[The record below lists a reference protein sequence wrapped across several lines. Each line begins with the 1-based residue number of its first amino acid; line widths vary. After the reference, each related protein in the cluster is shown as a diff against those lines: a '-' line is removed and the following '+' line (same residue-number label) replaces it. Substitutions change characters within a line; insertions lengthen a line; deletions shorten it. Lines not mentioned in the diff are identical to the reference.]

1 MTDPRKE
8 YIVSCALG
16 SLGALGSLASR
27 RWEKPSHELEM
38 QLRDAHELNAFL
50 ETASLS
56 VLQVSG
62 ASRKGGRRELCLS
75 LSVSMASDADIGVVF
90 TKRSTETITDSN
102 VEEIVMMQTL
112 HGAPLHS
119 LQLMIQQL
127 YAPLLLQ
134 DPHRSSTLDPK
145 TQSTLEALEKAVSSA
160 VQRGVSADDISGK
173 CHPSA
178 GPRCH
183 RGIWAAVWRPL
194 TGTRVP
200 GSDSAALRR
209 VAPPSSTPLLRTLAC
224 RAPPVSAQPLC
235 RPVPRRQSSTHEACV
250 LPRRHHVAARR
261 VRALAPELDRHVRSQ
276 ALLRGPA
283 ARRGDLERV
292 PARVR
297 AASDSRPVTG
307 GGSRR
312 ADRAGVAR
320 PRRHSPQPDCGARV
334 CPHDPAT
341 LPHTS
346 AGGCTSPLRLNPRIA
361 LASAPFPS
369 LPFFPAASPPLLAPL
384 SPARP
389 CVTPQLQDVL
399 RDVFDLGYPEAR
411 MQHLILLLGSA
422 LDGYVKRNLS
432 RCALWRDAYRK
443 VSRLLREAAEL
454 VDALVGGTG
463 RLITT
468 FWAGK
473 WRGAPFR
480 DETLARLGARLQEVL
495 SLRAVQHQL
504 SSILS
509 EKQVAEMRVGEVFQP
524 FEGIDAL
531 HHSTFAQLAWEAAVK
546 RFDSLMQPIERD
558 VAHKLQERLTASGL
572 RGHALLREFLRSKE
586 LMMQPIIFNELA
598 PAREALLGQ
607 LLQQLDIMRDE
618 FESRS
623 GQYGAGMTEGR
634 QATGKNLP
642 EVVHQIV
649 LARQLEIKAAEMLA
663 AADTLLHDLQGM
675 PRFQSK
681 AQELHQYLNDHAQKH
696 FAEWVDEVESQMR
709 EPGSGL
715 CLQLKGQLME
725 VNKDDLTLKV
735 NYSDR
740 LVRFLREMRQLSAL
754 GFKMPQ
760 SLQLNADVASRF
772 YRHGIVLKQVANF
785 YNTIDTQ
792 IVRSQKPLLLDHAVR
807 FEQLATNPQADKVSG
822 TNGSREITWSDP
834 SQLETYI
841 KQLHEA
847 AERLTQENR
856 RLRQHH
862 TSLGEQVAM
871 LMDVSLLRQQVKW
884 KERVE
889 ALRATVDALQ
899 PHYSGMKGWR
909 IHWDMQLFKA
919 LEHQYQMGLEG
930 LHLDLPHIKCEL
942 EFKARRLQ
950 FRPSIEELRSDFYR
964 EIRKFISI
972 PTGFKGLGYFED
984 GGSGKHKVLKVF
996 RDMPDR
1002 NVSSL
1007 LVVYERAAELFA
1019 KLEAVADRY
1028 RPWMLLGEHGD
1039 AVDDLIEERLTEAS
1053 HFEANFKVL
1062 KQKRKEAEKLPNS
1075 EKVDCIAVNLLP
1087 FKTALEDQYQRLSD
1101 ALLLGIRRSALG
1113 HQKAIE
1119 GFIDGS
1125 MQTLS
1130 KRPQSVDEVGDA
1142 KSEWNAIAT
1151 AKEATKER
1159 FLKLEQLNKL
1169 LRSVGQR
1176 EGLETAALHG
1186 QWEDLELTL
1195 DAFNDR
1201 IEDQMQHLRGQM
1213 DTRIGDVQLQVQKF
1227 SARWFE
1233 LKPKKL
1239 DTSKPEEMMALIGRI
1254 KEWQSEFHEVVDSG
1268 DKLTRDCEHFD
1279 IPPPQF
1285 AGLQDVKADLESY
1298 VASCALFEEYMTEL
1312 EKLSSEDW
1320 ISFRQRTYVF
1330 DDFVVAWK
1338 EKSQACPRGA
1348 IADHLR
1354 TELNNY
1360 QDLGPLLKNVRGDAF
1375 QPEHWATLFRKLEIE
1390 KVSLDKLCLSH
1401 FLGCTAKLLEHRE
1414 EIKELNARATGE
1426 VALREAVQEVTVWS
1440 QEATFSLTSYTN
1452 NHRTTPLIK
1461 DWKDMTTQV
1470 SDLQA
1475 LLGSLKDS
1483 HFFGAFADQV
1493 NQYETKL
1500 ALLDQV
1506 LAQLNP
1512 IQRKWVYLEPIFA
1525 RGAMPNEQPRFQRV
1539 DDEFTSIMQSVGD
1552 DPRVFSL
1559 LRISNLAE
1567 NLKAIFDQLE
1577 RCQKALSDFLEQ
1589 KRQSFPRFYFIGD
1602 DDLLEILG
1610 QSKNPAVIQTHLKKL
1625 FAGIFKV
1632 QFSEG
1637 NKDIIAMCS
1646 IDQEIVPLI
1655 KPVAVTEQVEGW
1667 LQQLSITMKETLVDA
1682 VSKTVS
1688 GGSLDIEKTASQV
1701 LCVSEMVSFTRQAE
1715 SAIQRGR
1722 AALEGLKKEL
1732 LSKLNDFTSTETD
1745 VPLID
1750 IKLKSLVMDLI
1761 HNISVVDQLIDA
1773 QASSLSDW
1781 KWRSQLRYYQNPEN
1795 GRVFMMM
1802 VDAKFD
1808 YTYEYQGNAPKL
1820 VHTPLTDKCYLTL
1833 TQAMF
1838 MGYGGNPYGPAGTG
1852 KTESVKALGNAFG
1865 RQVLVFNCDEG
1876 IDSKSMGRI
1885 FVGLI
1890 KCGAWGC
1897 FDEFNRLLPD
1907 QLSEISQQI
1916 QIIQH
1921 AIKSRNPTVELL
1933 GGMHEVEFNAGIF
1946 VTLNPAGKG
1955 YLGRSQLPDNLKALF
1970 RAVAMS
1976 KPDNELI
1983 SEVQMTSEGFVHAKA
1998 LATKLVA
2005 VFQLSQ
2011 QLLTPQQHYDWGL
2024 RALKTVLRVGGQ
2036 LIQAEKKKLGK
2047 GEKVSREVEE
2057 QLLIKALRINT
2068 LSKLTYS
2075 DTAAFNALI
2084 SDVFP
2089 GAAVADVSYEELEA
2103 AIKVVLHE
2111 EKLEELSLQMSKI
2124 IQFYEATQNRMGV
2137 VVVGPSGCGKTTM
2150 WRVLKL
2156 ALAKLGRAIPSYVM
2170 NPKSMPRHQL
2180 LGIMDNDTREW
2191 FDGVLTAASRKVVQE
2206 LPDVKSWIICDGDID
2221 PEWIESLNS
2230 VLDDNRL
2237 LTMPNGERIQFGP
2250 NVNFIFE
2257 THSLKFASPA
2267 TVSRMGMIFLDQES
2281 SDINCIV
2288 NCWVRRQPEEKQMKL
2303 SSWIDDCFFKALDW
2317 VVKDSSAVVETTHAG
2332 VVNGALSHLVG
2343 VSTKAEFACAAVR
2356 GFGSNLPLDRRNEL
2370 ARLIYQWTNE
2380 VPADH
2385 RQPLSGFYDT
2395 AAGQQR
2401 MYALDT
2407 SVPID
2412 AKALGAGDAVLVK
2425 TPMVQSN
2432 EHLLSPWMSRLE
2444 PLILVGPEGS
2454 GKNMLLNYM
2463 FSTLKSTQVAVVNC
2477 SAQTLSTH
2485 VINKLAQVC
2494 QRSTTQSGQ
2503 VFRPN
2508 GAQRLVLYLKDINLP
2523 KPDKYETAELIAFL
2537 QQLVC
2542 YQGFYDKNLDFVG
2555 LQGIQIV
2562 ASMNPSTTVGRF
2574 PLSTRFTANVRLG
2587 YVHYPDK
2594 ESLGSIYSSIL
2605 QSVLEF
2611 KCPGSPTWGGPNPA
2625 RKLAACMVD
2634 VYENVKKKFSVD
2646 DQRHY
2651 MFNPRD
2657 LTQWAVGMLRYELAD
2672 TGPGLLNTWAFEGA
2686 RLLRDRLVNSRDCT
2700 RFDTILTGALRSH
2713 FDFAVDDTETTY
2725 TALLLPESDRVG
2737 NCPDKTITLQK
2748 APLADV
2754 VTVIKKGI
2762 IMFEREIK
2770 ELNLVLFPDA
2780 LQAIMRIE
2788 RVLTK
2793 PGSNLLM
2800 VGASGVGRRSLLSLA
2815 CYLHGIEMVS
2825 PSTVRD
2831 YSLKSF
2837 RSEMK
2842 VFLPRA
2848 GVHGTPLCLLLE
2860 DHQLRDDAII
2870 ECVNSLLASGEI
2882 PGLFEPQELEPLLGP
2897 LKEEMGATGFKHRT
2911 LFDFFIARVQ
2921 SFLHVALIMNP
2932 SSPGFVMRC
2941 ESNPALYTR
2950 CSMLWQ
2956 AGWSKGAMEQL
2967 PPEVVFNDI
2976 DEEQLA
2982 PPMRGPLISS
2992 MLAIHLMHETRGDG
3006 TPRKFTCFIRMWKQV
3021 FLSERSKKSERIEQL
3036 RGGLNKLTEAAD
3048 EVDKLQKLA
3057 TQQRAELTIKQQ
3069 EADTA
3074 MEQIQKSMERAVERR
3089 NEVEQLTTKLNT
3101 EEAEMT
3107 VRKAQVEKEL
3117 EEVQPLIEQAQKAV
3131 GGIKSDNL
3139 NEIRS
3144 LKMPPEPIRDVL
3156 EGVLRLMGNFDT
3168 SWISMK
3174 RFLGNR
3180 SVKDEILNFD
3190 STRITPEIRAG
3201 VMELL
3206 KTKGASFEHA
3216 TIHRVSVAASPLAA
3230 WVKANLEYSAV
3241 LIKIAPLTKANA
3253 ELQADLVSSKDRLD
3267 KCQTAMAVLDE
3278 KVKEL
3283 KDNFA
3288 HKTAEAERL
3297 KQSLQKAEDVLG
3309 AALELLEKLS
3319 GERTRWDAMHRELSA
3334 ESVALA
3340 ANSLL
3345 SASFITYLADEQ
3357 EAVRLSYMKQAVEQL
3372 RASKLMTKESFD
3384 TLQFLSSEGELL
3396 RWKSQGLPS
3405 DKLSQ
3410 ENGIVLMRSALPP
3423 LIIDPSN
3430 AAVEWVKNSLRDA
3443 NVSVELVSSHE
3454 ARFANALELAV
3465 RFGKTLVVQE
3475 VDKIEPILVPVIRK
3489 DLVRQ
3494 GPRLAVQIGEKMIDY
3509 NETFRMMLATRNPTP
3524 DIPADVASLVTIV
3537 NFSVTLSG
3545 LEGRLLGLTIQHEQP
3560 ELEHTKTTLLKAEE
3574 DLKIQLEH
3582 MEQKLLVD
3590 LSASEGNIL
3599 ENKPLIT
3606 SLNELKTKSQAIK
3619 TKLEQ
3624 SSKLQESL
3632 DTQRNVYQ
3640 PVAAIGSRL
3649 FFTLLDLQKINPMY
3663 RFALPMFVDLYTKAL
3678 NAKELGHANPQER
3691 TRALGPLLERLVFG
3705 SVSRS
3710 LLKADRLTYGMH
3722 LVHMLHPEHFG
3733 EGEWEVF
3740 TGSMILSGGTATG
3753 GQLPPWA
3760 AQENQ
3765 AAFQM
3770 LAMALPALLQKLD
3783 VGHREWERWAKAERA
3798 EAEFPNHVPDSI
3810 TPFQRILFIQALRPE
3825 RLQPACT
3832 DFISRVLKVD
3842 SLSPMSSALPHIHED
3857 STAAQPILMI
3867 TTAGAAP
3874 DQELEDLAA
3883 RVMPGK
3889 YHALPMGGQ
3898 TTGTAL
3904 SLVRDAAKRGHWLC
3918 LKNLHLVVHWVPQL
3932 EKDISSLEPHPD
3944 FRLWLTTEQH
3954 AAFPPIILQQSLKI
3968 TFEAPPG
3975 VHKNLLRTYE
3985 SLILPEFMEK
3995 GTPQRA
4001 QLLMVIAWF
4010 HAVLQ
4015 ERRSYIPQGWTKFY
4029 EFSPADLRSAVDICD
4044 SSAGLSKGQPDWVTM
4059 HGLLS
4064 LAVYGGRVDNVQDE
4078 RLLHCFLHHYFSRS
4092 MLSSLKL
4099 APGVSIPT
4107 SNRHA
4112 DYMRVIESI
4121 PWSDSPTVFGLPANA
4136 DVAVQKRAASAVQSS
4151 LRTLGIDKTG
4161 SSAVFDREKWAQ
4173 ALSPI
4178 LALWQK
4184 LVTTC
4189 EKVRGAK
4196 PRVDPSAAPVDGFVA
4211 LELVKAQALL
4221 KCVDASLGAI
4231 GRVVRG
4237 TELLNATTKKEG
4249 NCLIEGVL
4257 PPRWEKEW
4265 EGSEA
4270 PVKWMKQVVV
4280 RIAAISGWHEASA
4293 SGSLLTKPLNLHELL
4308 NPGFFLTA
4316 LRQQTARSNKV
4327 PMDMLELSCALSASE
4342 LGRASLA
4349 VTISG
4354 LMVQGA
4360 TCAVGAGLNPLNN
4373 DAPTL
4378 SSMPDIH
4385 LAWVPNG
4392 TRPPYESSRS
4402 ALVPLYVDRERT
4414 TLLCELRLPCS
4425 GSEAQWLQA
4434 GVACFLAG

>member
-1 MTDPRKE
+1 
-8 YIVSCALG
+8 
-16 SLGALGSLASR
+16 
-27 RWEKPSHELEM
+27 
-38 QLRDAHELNAFL
+38 
-50 ETASLS
+50 
-56 VLQVSG
+56 
-62 ASRKGGRRELCLS
+62 
-75 LSVSMASDADIGVVF
+75 
-90 TKRSTETITDSN
+90 
-102 VEEIVMMQTL
+102 
-112 HGAPLHS
+112 
-119 LQLMIQQL
+119 
-127 YAPLLLQ
+127 
-134 DPHRSSTLDPK
+134 
-145 TQSTLEALEKAVSSA
+145 
-160 VQRGVSADDISGK
+160 
-173 CHPSA
+173 
-178 GPRCH
+178 
-183 RGIWAAVWRPL
+183 
-194 TGTRVP
+194 
-200 GSDSAALRR
+200 
-209 VAPPSSTPLLRTLAC
+209 
-224 RAPPVSAQPLC
+224 
-235 RPVPRRQSSTHEACV
+235 
-250 LPRRHHVAARR
+250 
-261 VRALAPELDRHVRSQ
+261 
-276 ALLRGPA
+276 
-283 ARRGDLERV
+283 
-292 PARVR
+292 
-297 AASDSRPVTG
+297 
-307 GGSRR
+307 
-312 ADRAGVAR
+312 
-320 PRRHSPQPDCGARV
+320 
-334 CPHDPAT
+334 
-341 LPHTS
+341 
-346 AGGCTSPLRLNPRIA
+346 
-361 LASAPFPS
+361 
-369 LPFFPAASPPLLAPL
+369 
-384 SPARP
+384 
-389 CVTPQLQDVL
+389 
-399 RDVFDLGYPEAR
+399 
-411 MQHLILLLGSA
+411 
-422 LDGYVKRNLS
+422 
-432 RCALWRDAYRK
+432 
-443 VSRLLREAAEL
+443 
-454 VDALVGGTG
+454 
-463 RLITT
+463 
-468 FWAGK
+468 
-473 WRGAPFR
+473 
-480 DETLARLGARLQEVL
+480 
-495 SLRAVQHQL
+495 
-504 SSILS
+504 
-509 EKQVAEMRVGEVFQP
+509 
-524 FEGIDAL
+524 
-531 HHSTFAQLAWEAAVK
+531 
-546 RFDSLMQPIERD
+546 
-558 VAHKLQERLTASGL
+558 
-572 RGHALLREFLRSKE
+572 
-586 LMMQPIIFNELA
+586 
-598 PAREALLGQ
+598 
-607 LLQQLDIMRDE
+607 
-618 FESRS
+618 
-623 GQYGAGMTEGR
+623 
-634 QATGKNLP
+634 
-642 EVVHQIV
+642 
-649 LARQLEIKAAEMLA
+649 
-663 AADTLLHDLQGM
+663 
-675 PRFQSK
+675 
-681 AQELHQYLNDHAQKH
+681 
-696 FAEWVDEVESQMR
+696 
-709 EPGSGL
+709 
-715 CLQLKGQLME
+715 
-725 VNKDDLTLKV
+725 
-735 NYSDR
+735 
-740 LVRFLREMRQLSAL
+740 
-754 GFKMPQ
+754 
-760 SLQLNADVASRF
+760 
-772 YRHGIVLKQVANF
+772 
-785 YNTIDTQ
+785 
-792 IVRSQKPLLLDHAVR
+792 
-807 FEQLATNPQADKVSG
+807 
-822 TNGSREITWSDP
+822 
-834 SQLETYI
+834 
-841 KQLHEA
+841 
-847 AERLTQENR
+847 
-856 RLRQHH
+856 
-862 TSLGEQVAM
+862 
-871 LMDVSLLRQQVKW
+871 
-884 KERVE
+884 
-889 ALRATVDALQ
+889 
-899 PHYSGMKGWR
+899 
-909 IHWDMQLFKA
+909 
-919 LEHQYQMGLEG
+919 
-930 LHLDLPHIKCEL
+930 
-942 EFKARRLQ
+942 
-950 FRPSIEELRSDFYR
+950 
-964 EIRKFISI
+964 
-972 PTGFKGLGYFED
+972 
-984 GGSGKHKVLKVF
+984 
-996 RDMPDR
+996 
-1002 NVSSL
+1002 
-1007 LVVYERAAELFA
+1007 
-1019 KLEAVADRY
+1019 
-1028 RPWMLLGEHGD
+1028 MLLGEYGD
-1039 AVDDLIEERLTEAS
+1039 RIDDMIEERLTEAS

-1075 EKVDCIAVNLLP
+1075 EKVGCINVSLTP
-1087 FKTALEDQYQRLSD
+1087 FKSALEDQYQRFSD
-1101 ALLLGIRRSALG
+1101 ALLVGIRDSALA
-1113 HQKAIE
+1113 HQKALE
-1119 GFIDGS
+1119 GFVESS
-1125 MQTLS
+1125 MEKLS
-1130 KRPQSVDEVGDA
+1130 KRPQSVDEVGGA
-1142 KSEWNAIAT
+1142 KTEWNGIVA
-1151 AKEATKER
+1151 AKDPTKER
-1159 FLKLEQLNKL
+1159 FQKLEQLNKL

-1176 EGLETAALHG
+1176 EGLEVAALHAK
-1186 QWEDLELTL
+1186 WEELELTL

-1213 DTRIGDVQLQVQKF
+1213 DSRISDVQLQVQKF

-1239 DTSKPEEMMALIGRI
+1239 DTSKPEEMKAVIGRI
-1254 KEWQSEFHEVVDSG
+1254 KEWQSEFLEVVESG
-1268 DKLTRDCEHFD
+1268 DKLLRDCAHFD
-1279 IPPPQF
+1279 MPPPEF
-1285 AGLQDVKADLESY
+1285 AGLQDVEADIESY
-1298 VASCALFEEYMTEL
+1298 VASCALFEEYMAEL
-1312 EKLSSEDW
+1312 EKLASEDW

-1330 DDFVVAWK
+1330 EDFVVAWK
-1338 EKSQACPRGA
+1338 EKAQTCPPGA

-1354 TELNNY
+1354 AELNNY
-1360 QDLGPLLKNVRGDAF
+1360 QDLGPLLKSVRGDAF
-1375 QPEHWATLFRKLEIE
+1375 QPEHWATLFRKLGIE
-1390 KVSLDKLCLSH
+1390 KVSLEKLCLSH
-1401 FLGCTAKLLEHRE
+1401 FLGSTAKLLEHQD

-1426 VALREAVQEVTVWS
+1426 VALREALQEVTVWS

-1452 NHRTTPLIK
+1452 NNRTTPLIK
-1461 DWKDMTTQV
+1461 DWRDMTTQV

-1483 HFFGAFADQV
+1483 HFFVAFADQV
-1493 NQYETKL
+1493 GQYEAKL

-1525 RGAMPNEQPRFQRV
+1525 RGSMPNEQPRFSRV

-1559 LRISNLAE
+1559 LRISNLSE
-1567 NLKAIFDQLE
+1567 NLAAIFDQLE

-1589 KRQSFPRFYFIGD
+1589 KRQAFPRFYFIGD

-1632 QFSEG
+1632 QFSQG
-1637 NKDIIAMCS
+1637 NQEIVAMCS
-1646 IDQEIVPLI
+1646 LDQELVPVI
-1655 KPVAVTEQVEGW
+1655 KPVTVTEQVEGW
-1667 LQQLSITMKETLVDA
+1667 LQQLSISMKETLIDS

-1688 GGSLDIEKTASQV
+1688 SGSLDVENTASQV
-1701 LCVSEMVSFTRQAE
+1701 LCVSEMVTFTKLAE
-1715 SAIQRGR
+1715 GAIQRGR
-1722 AALEGLKKEL
+1722 AALEGLKKDL
-1732 LSKLNDFTSTETD
+1732 AAKLNEFTSTETD

-1750 IKLKSLVMDLI
+1750 LKLKSLIMDLI

-1773 QASSLSDW
+1773 QASALNDW
-1781 KWRSQLRYYQNPEN
+1781 KWRSQLRYYQSPED
-1795 GRVFMMM
+1795 GRVQMMM
-1802 VDAKFD
+1802 VDAKFN

-1833 TQAMF
+1833 TQAMY

-1885 FVGLI
+1885 FVGLV

-1921 AIKSRNPTVELL
+1921 AIKSRSPTVELL
-1933 GGMHEVEFNAGIF
+1933 GGVHEVEFNAGIF

-1983 SEVQMTSEGFVHAKA
+1983 SEVQMTSEGFLHAKV

-2036 LIQAEKKKLGK
+2036 LIQAEKRKLNP
-2047 GEKVSREVEE
+2047 GEKVSQETEE
-2057 QLLIKALRINT
+2057 QILIKALRINT
-2068 LSKLTYS
+2068 LSKLTYG
-2075 DTAAFNALI
+2075 DTTAFNSLI

-2089 GAAVADVSYEELEA
+2089 GATASDVSYEELEA
-2103 AIKVVLHE
+2103 AIKVVLQE
-2111 EKLEELSLQMSKI
+2111 EKLEELQLQMSKI
-2124 IQFYEATQNRMGV
+2124 VQFYEATQNRMGV

-2156 ALAKLGRAIPSYVM
+2156 ALAKLGRPIPTYVM
-2170 NPKSMPRHQL
+2170 NPKSMPRQQL

-2206 LPDVKSWIICDGDID
+2206 PPDIKSWIICDGDID

-2281 SDINCIV
+2281 SDTKCIV
-2288 NCWVRRQPEEKQMKL
+2288 NCWVRRQPEDKQMKL

-2317 VVKDSSAVVETTHAG
+2317 VVKDNSAVVETTHAG
-2332 VVNGALSHLVG
+2332 IVNGALSHLVD

-2356 GFGSNLPLDRRNEL
+2356 GFGSNLPLEKRSEL
-2370 ARLIYQWTNE
+2370 ARLIYQWANE

-2385 RQPLSGFYDT
+2385 RQPLSGYYDQ
-2395 AAGQQR
+2395 ASGQQR
-2401 MYALDT
+2401 LYTLDT

-2412 AKALGAGDAVLVK
+2412 AKALGAGDSILVK

-2432 EHLLSPWMSRLE
+2432 EHMLSPWISRLE
-2444 PLILVGPEGS
+2444 PLILVGPEGA
-2454 GKNMLLNYM
+2454 GKSMILNHI
-2463 FSTLKSTQVAVVNC
+2463 FSTLKSTQVAMVNC

-2523 KPDKYETAELIAFL
+2523 KPDRYETAELIAFL

-2562 ASMNPSTTVGRF
+2562 ASMNPSTTLGRY

-2594 ESLGSIYSSIL
+2594 ESLSSIYSSIL
-2605 QSVLEF
+2605 QSVLEY
-2611 KCPGSPTWGGPNPA
+2611 KCPGSKTWSGSTA
-2625 RKLAACMVD
+2625 AKKLAVCMVD
-2634 VYENVKKKFSVD
+2634 VYENVKKKFSAD

-2657 LTQWAVGMLRYELAD
+2657 LTQWAIGLLRYELAD
-2672 TGPGLLNTWAFEGA
+2672 MGPDMLNTWAFEGA
-2686 RLLRDRLVNSRDCT
+2686 RLFRDRLVNARDCT

-2713 FDFAVDDTETTY
+2713 YDFALDEAETTY
-2725 TALLLPESDRVG
+2725 TALLSPESERVG
-2737 NCPDKTITLQK
+2737 NCPHKTISLQK
-2748 APLADV
+2748 VPLSDV

-2770 ELNLVLFPDA
+2770 DLNLVLFPDA
-2780 LQAIMRIE
+2780 LQTIMRIE
-2788 RVLTK
+2788 RVLTR

-2815 CYLHGIEMVS
+2815 CYLHGIEIVS
-2825 PSTVRD
+2825 PSTVRG

-2837 RSEMK
+2837 RTEMK

-2848 GVHGTPLCLLLE
+2848 GVQGTPLCLLLE
-2860 DHQLRDDAII
+2860 DHQLRDDAIV

-2882 PGLFEPQELEPLLGP
+2882 PGLFEPQELEPLLAP

-2921 SFLHVALIMNP
+2921 AHMHVALIMNP
-2932 SSPGFVMRC
+2932 SNPNFVMRC

-2956 AGWSKGAMEQL
+2956 AGWSKGAMEAL
-2967 PPEVVFNDI
+2967 PPEVIFNDI
-2976 DEEQLA
+2976 DEDQLPA
-2982 PPMRGPLISS
+2982 AMRGPLMAS
-2992 MLAIHLMHETRGDG
+2992 MLAIHQMHEGRGDG
-3006 TPRKFTCFIRMWKQV
+3006 TPRKYTCFIRMWKQV
-3021 FLSERSKKSERIEQL
+3021 FLSERTRKSERIEQL
-3036 RGGLNKLTEAAD
+3036 RGGLNKLTEAAE
-3048 EVDKLQKLA
+3048 EVDKLQKVA
-3057 TQQRAELTIKQQ
+3057 TEQRAELTIKQQ

-3089 NEVEQLTTKLNT
+3089 SEVEQLTSKLNK

-3107 VRKAQVEKEL
+3107 VRKAEVEKEL
-3117 EEVQPLIEQAQKAV
+3117 EEVQPVLEQAKKAV

-3139 NEIRS
+3139 NELRS

-3180 SVKDEILNFD
+3180 SVKEEILNFD
-3190 STRITPEIRAG
+3190 SRKITPEIRAG

-3206 KTKGASFEHA
+3206 KNKGNSFEHA
-3216 TIHRVSVAASPLAA
+3216 VIHRTSVAASPLAA

-3241 LIKIAPLTKANA
+3241 LIKIAPLEKANA
-3253 ELQADLVSSKDRLD
+3253 ELQADLEASKDRLE

-3288 HKTAEAERL
+3288 RKTAEAERL

-3319 GERTRWDAMHRELSA
+3319 GERTRWDVMHRDLSE
-3334 ESVALA
+3334 ESAALA
-3340 ANSLL
+3340 ANALL
-3345 SASFITYLADEQ
+3345 SACFITYLADEQ
-3357 EAVRLSYMKQAVEQL
+3357 ESVRLSYMAQSVELL
-3372 RASKLMTKESFD
+3372 RNAKLMTKGSFD
-3384 TLQFLSSEGELL
+3384 TLQFLSSEGEMLL
-3396 RWKSQGLPS
+3396 WKSQGLPA

-3410 ENGIVLMRSALPP
+3410 ENGIVLMRSAQSP

-3430 AAVEWVKNSLRDA
+3430 AAVEWVKNTLRDS
-3443 NVSVELVSSHE
+3443 NLSVEVVSSHE
-3454 ARFANALELAV
+3454 QRFANALELAV

-3475 VDKIEPILVPVIRK
+3475 VDKIEPILVPVLRK

-3509 NETFRMMLATRNPTP
+3509 NETFRMMLATRNPNP
-3524 DIPADVASLVTIV
+3524 DIPADVRSLLTIV

-3560 ELEHTKTTLLKAEE
+3560 ELEQTKTTLLKAEE
-3574 DLKIQLEH
+3574 DLKIQLEQ

-3632 DTQRNVYQ
+3632 DAQRNVYQ
-3640 PVAAIGSRL
+3640 PVAAVGSRL
-3649 FFTLLDLQKINPMY
+3649 FFTLLDLEKINPMY
-3663 RFALPMFVDLYTKAL
+3663 RYALPMFIDLYTKAL
-3678 NAKELGHANPQER
+3678 DSKELGHANPQER
-3691 TRALGPLLERLVFG
+3691 TRALGPLLEKLVFG

-3710 LLKADRLTYGMH
+3710 LFKTDRLAYGMH
-3722 LVHMLHPEHFG
+3722 LVHMLHPDHFQ
-3733 EGEWEVF
+3733 ENEWEVF
-3740 TGSMILSGGTATG
+3740 TGSMIMSGGTAAG
-3753 GQLPPWA
+3753 ASLPQWA
-3760 AQENQ
+3760 AQEN
-3765 AAFQM
+3765 ASAFQM
-3770 LAMALPALLQKLD
+3770 FAMALPALLMKFDLNN
-3783 VGHREWERWAKAERA
+3783 REWERWVKSERA
-3798 EAEFPNHVPDSI
+3798 EVEFPPHVPNSV
-3810 TPFQRILFIQALRPE
+3810 TPFQRILVVQALRPE

-3832 DFISRVLKVD
+3832 DFITRVLKVD
-3842 SLSPMSSALPHIHED
+3842 SLSPLSSSLPHVHED
-3857 STAAQPILMI
+3857 SAPAQPILMI

-3883 RVMPGK
+3883 RIMPGK

-3904 SLVRDAAKRGHWLC
+3904 GLIREAAKNGHWLC
-3918 LKNLHLVVHWVPQL
+3918 LKNLHLVVHWIPEL
-3932 EKDISSLEPHPD
+3932 EKEISSLEPHPD

-3985 SLILPEFMEK
+3985 SLIIPEFMEK

-4001 QLLMVIAWF
+4001 QLLMIIAWF

-4044 SSAGLSKGQPDWVTM
+4044 SSAGLGKGQPDWVTM

-4064 LAVYGGRVDNVQDE
+4064 LAVYGGRVDNAQDE
-4078 RLLHCFLHHYFSRS
+4078 RLLHCFLQHYFSRS

-4099 APGVSIPT
+4099 APGVTIPT

-4112 DYMRVIESI
+4112 DYLRVIESI
-4121 PWSDSPTVFGLPANA
+4121 PWTDSPTIFGLPANA
-4136 DVAVQKRAASAVQSS
+4136 DVAVQKRAATAVQTN
-4151 LRTLGIDKTG
+4151 LRALGVEKHG
-4161 SSAVFDREKWAQ
+4161 AAAAFDREKWGQ
-4173 ALSPI
+4173 SLSPI
-4178 LALWQK
+4178 LSLWQK
-4184 LVTTC
+4184 LVAAC
-4189 EKVRGAK
+4189 EKVRTAK
-4196 PRVDPSAAPVDGFVA
+4196 PRIDPKSAPVNGFVE

-4221 KCVDASLGAI
+4221 KVVDSSLSAI

-4237 TELLNATTKKEG
+4237 TELLNATTKREG

-4265 EGSEA
+4265 EGSES
-4270 PVKWMKQVVV
+4270 PVRWMKQVVT
-4280 RIAAISGWHEASA
+4280 RIAAISYWHEAST
-4293 SGSLLTKPLNLHELL
+4293 SGSLLAKPLKLHELL

-4316 LRQQTARSNKV
+4316 LRQQTARSTTT
-4327 PMDMLELSCALSASE
+4327 PMDSLELMCALSASE
-4342 LGRASLA
+4342 LGRAPLIVA
-4349 VTISG
+4349 VTG
-4354 LMVQGA
+4354 LLVQGA
-4360 TCAVGAGLNPLNN
+4360 MCAASAGLSPLNN

-4378 SSMPDIH
+4378 SPMPDIH
-4385 LAWVPNG
+4385 LAWMPTG
-4392 TRPPYESSRS
+4392 TRPPYDVNRS
-4402 ALVPLYVDRERT
+4402 AAVPLYVDEERT
-4414 TLLCELRLPCS
+4414 KLLCELRLPCS

-4434 GVACFLAG
+4434 GVACFLAN